1 MKRIDLGKI
10 KKTRFGYE
18 EVLDIAPEL
27 SYEELHEALEE
38 LCREERIVPVK
49 KSGKTSFVPQVFR
62 EYRKVAVKQDYSHL
76 LPEIKGLHPSLSID
90 RYLKNP
96 KEFQESGKYVRR
108 LSELLWKEDACL
120 AQWMS
125 VKEKSYAVWG
135 EEKFLESRQGRALL
149 AFHHLDWESLHC
161 YYAPEPFFCRVFQPE
176 GKGDVLILENKDT
189 WYSIG
194 RALKESGTGQI
205 FGIFPGLLVY
215 GEGNKITREQEGLT
229 AFLEEMGYGVSG
241 NMGCSGPDTADY
253 SVSDNVDCSVPDSV
267 ACNGLGTR
275 VYYAGDIDRAG
286 VNIFCE
292 ARRQN
297 PGLSMEPCLPLYRA
311 MVQRALLEEE
321 LPEESGDGRS
331 GSWDERFLEYFSG
344 ESRDLVRKVLEENRR
359 IPQEIL
365 NYQDYKNMCRGQSC

>member
-1 MKRIDLGKI
+1 MKKIDLGKI

-18 EVLDIAPEL
+18 EVLDIAPEM
-27 SYEELHEALEE
+27 SYGELYETLEA
-38 LCREERIVPVK
+38 LCREGLIVPVK

-90 RYLKNP
+90 RYLKKP
-96 KEFQESGKYVRR
+96 GEFQESGKYVRK
-108 LSELLWKEDACL
+108 LSELLWKEDVCL
-120 AQWMS
+120 SQWMS
-125 VKEKSYAVWG
+125 VKEKSYAIWG

-194 RALKESGTGQI
+194 RALKESGTGRI
-205 FGIFPGLLVY
+205 LGISPGLLVY

-229 AFLEEMGYGVSG
+229 AFLEEMGYGVPDRTGYDGLDST
-241 NMGCSGPDTADY
+241 GCGGM
-253 SVSDNVDCSVPDSV
+253 DCSVPDSV
-267 ACNGLGTR
+267 GCGA

-286 VNIFCE
+286 VNIFSE

-297 PGLSMEPCLPLYRA
+297 PGLSIEPCLPLYQA
-311 MVQRALLEEE
+311 MVQRALSEQE
-321 LPEESGDGRS
+321 LPEESGDGRN
-331 GSWDERFLEYFSG
+331 GSWDESFLEYFTG
-344 ESRDLVRKVLEENRR
+344 ESRAFVQRVLEENRR

-365 NYQDYKNMCRGQSC
+365 NYQDYRNMCRG

>member
-18 EVLDIAPEL
+18 EVLDIVPEL
-27 SYEELHEALEE
+27 SYEELQEALEE
-38 LCREERIVPVK
+38 LCRKGLIAPVK

-96 KEFQESGKYVRR
+96 KEFQDSRKYVLE

-125 VKEKSYAVWG
+125 VKEKSYAIWG
-135 EEKFLESRQGRALL
+135 EEKFLESRMGRALL
-149 AFHHLDWESLHC
+149 AFHHLDWEALHC

-194 RALKESGTGQI
+194 RALKENGTGRI
-205 FGIFPGLLVY
+205 LGITPGILVY

-229 AFLEEMGYGVSG
+229 AFLQEMGY
-241 NMGCSGPDTADY
+241 
-253 SVSDNVDCSVPDSV
+253 SVPDSKGYDV
-267 ACNGLGTR
+267 SDTVDCGGSGNEDYEVPDSR

-292 ARRQN
+292 ARKKN
-297 PGLSMEPCLPLYRA
+297 PGLSMEPCLPLYQA
-311 MVQRALLEEE
+311 MVHRALLKQE

-331 GSWDERFLEYFSG
+331 GSWDDSFLEYFSG
-344 ESRDLVRKVLEENRR
+344 ESRVLVRKVLEENRR

-365 NYQDYKNMCRGQSC
+365 NYQDYKNMCRGQQC